1 MNMSICFPPKTILNK
16 VLYSFS
22 MTSRVIK
29 SDIQSILLAVIIITL
44 LGSINH
50 QNYEYSCYIES
61 PSHISKKISMF
72 VFKKNLVVQNLRYQ
86 NSEHAE
92 RREFI
97 KLQIESALF
106 SQESQ

>member
-1 MNMSICFPPKTILNK
+1 MNLSICFPPKTILNK
-16 VLYSFS
+16 ISYSFS

-44 LGSINH
+44 LGSIGH
-50 QNYEYSCYIES
+50 QNYEYSYYIES
-61 PSHISKKISMF
+61 PSQISKKISLLL
-72 VFKKNLVVQNLRYQ
+72 FKKNLVVQNLISQ
-86 NSEHAE
+86 NPEHAE

-97 KLQIESALF
+97 KSQVESALF